1 MNDMTL
7 PALPDDPEAI
17 ARLADAMR
25 AMPQIE
31 LPTDHYLNVDG
42 MYGRVCHFNAG
53 DTAVGK
59 VQKRAHFFIVIKGSF
74 MVGKQRCDAGTVIVG
89 EAGRNRAVTALEDS
103 ICMTV
108 HRTKKTLVGNIE
120 KQLIEPDK
128 RAMFTAENKLK
139 VKELT

>member
-7 PALPDDPEAI
+7 PMLPDSPEAI
-17 ARLADAMR
+17 ARLADEMR
-25 AMPQIE
+25 AFPQIE

-42 MYGRVCHFNAG
+42 MYGRVCHFNVG

-59 VQKRAHFFIVIKGSF
+59 VQKKAHFFIVIKGCF
-74 MVGKQRCDAGTVIVG
+74 MVGKRRCEAGTVIVG
-89 EAGRNRAVTALEDS
+89 EAGKNRAVTALEDS

-108 HRTKKTLVGNIE
+108 HRTKKTVLNNIE
-120 KQLIEPDK
+120 KQLIEPDA
-128 RAMFTAENKLK
+128 RALFTADNKLK